1 MPPAAGKLETDMRV
15 KFLADYD
22 YTPSAER
29 RTTFAYFA
37 GQEDT
42 VKRECGEAAIA
53 AGVAQELPAPP
64 KKPLSPAQIKALDGD
79 NDGGAG
85 GSLPKAER

>member
-1 MPPAAGKLETDMRV
+1 MRV
-15 KFLADYD
+15 KFLANYD

-37 GQEDT
+37 GQEET

-53 AGVAQELPAPP
+53 AGAAEEIAAPS

-79 NDGGAG
+79 NNGGAG
-85 GSLPKAER
+85 GSLPKADR